1 MPLTNLKVDKAKPKE
16 KQYKLAD
23 ERGMYLLI
31 HPKGGKWWRLDYRF
45 QGKRKTLSL
54 GTVPDV
60 SLKEAR
66 KKRDEARSI
75 LEDGADPS
83 YYRAS
88 AKAFGEDSF
97 EAVAREWF
105 EKFRGQWA
113 QSHAVKTLG
122 RLEKDLLPWVGS
134 RPIDAIEPPELLRV
148 IRRVEHRGALDTAH
162 RIQQI
167 ASRVFR
173 YGVATGRCSRDPRQ
187 TSRAPYRRIAQT
199 ISQRLPIPRRS
210 AAYCAPLT
218 ATRGL
223 LSPAVP

>member
-23 ERGMYLLI
+23 QRGMYLLI

-66 KKRDEARSI
+66 RKRDEARLI

-97 EAVAREWF
+97 EAVARKWY
-105 EKFRGQWA
+105 EKFQ
-113 QSHAVKTLG
+113 
-122 RLEKDLLPWVGS
+122 
-134 RPIDAIEPPELLRV
+134 
-148 IRRVEHRGALDTAH
+148 
-162 RIQQI
+162 
-167 ASRVFR
+167 
-173 YGVATGRCSRDPRQ
+173 RQ
-187 TSRAPYRRIAQT
+187 
-199 ISQRLPIPRRS
+199 
-210 AAYCAPLT
+210 
-218 ATRGL
+218 
-223 LSPAVP
+223 

>member
-23 ERGMYLLI
+23 QRGMYLLI

-66 KKRDEARSI
+66 RKRDEARLI

-88 AKAFGEDSF
+88 AKAFGN
-97 EAVAREWF
+97 
-105 EKFRGQWA
+105 
-113 QSHAVKTLG
+113 
-122 RLEKDLLPWVGS
+122 
-134 RPIDAIEPPELLRV
+134 
-148 IRRVEHRGALDTAH
+148 
-162 RIQQI
+162 
-167 ASRVFR
+167 
-173 YGVATGRCSRDPRQ
+173 Y
-187 TSRAPYRRIAQT
+187 
-199 ISQRLPIPRRS
+199 
-210 AAYCAPLT
+210 
-218 ATRGL
+218 
-223 LSPAVP
+223 